1 MTMPREGEIKEGT
14 PTALILQDLDIVKGV
29 LDVGAREH
37 LTEGFFFVLSLFW
50 LLKNR
55 KIGLRRSST
64 LGKGR

>member
-1 MTMPREGEIKEGT
+1 MPREGEIKKGT
-14 PTALILQDLDIVKGV
+14 PTALILQDLDVVKGV

-37 LTEGFFFVLSLFW
+37 LTEGFFLVLSLFW
-50 LLKNR
+50 LLNNR